1 MSGRFRHARIGLGL
15 AVVALGMTVGAPVAA
30 ANEANSHASCMGIEL
45 AAISP
50 PGSSDEING
59 GAPEFVREVRE
70 LAASFGLPQGAV
82 DRLIAQAH
90 AGSHEACDTEG

>member
-15 AVVALGMTVGAPVAA
+15 AVVALALTVGPPVAA
-30 ANEANSHASCMGIEL
+30 ANEANSRPSCMGIEL

-50 PGSSDEING
+50 PGSSDEIAG

-70 LAASFGLPQGAV
+70 LAASFGLPQGAI

-90 AGSHEACDTEG
+90 AGSHEACDAEG

>member
-1 MSGRFRHARIGLGL
+1 MSGRFRQARIGFGL
-15 AVVALGMTVGAPVAA
+15 VVVVVGMTVGAPVAA

-50 PGSSDEING
+50 PGTSDEIAG
-59 GAPEFVREVRE
+59 GAPEFLREVRE
-70 LAASFGLPQGAV
+70 LSASFGLPQGAI

-90 AGSHEACDTEG
+90 AGSHEACDAEG